1 MELTGESHGR
11 ARHGKLQRG
20 AGLVDGGRR
29 TERPVYACVPQSR
42 LGQLASRP
50 WEGREGAGG
59 QGLVCV
65 CVCVCVYR
73 WGNCGVKCER
83 AGCGRARWATMG
95 LKEVWLWA
103 SSGSKIHGGF
113 TVGRDVDLWTC
124 GVGTDG
130 RPSVSPVHSKTTWNT
145 AKGTGSLLG

>member
-1 MELTGESHGR
+1 MVCAGRNGRCTRVSLSPASGSQPRGRGKVAKGQADKAWTDSEGGGGECT
-11 ARHGKLQRG
+11 
-20 AGLVDGGRR
+20 VGGCR
-29 TERPVYACVPQSR
+29 
-42 LGQLASRP
+42 
-50 WEGREGAGG
+50 
-59 QGLVCV
+59 
-65 CVCVCVYR
+65 
-73 WGNCGVKCER
+73 
-83 AGCGRARWATMG
+83 RARWATMG

-145 AKGTGSLLG
+145 AKAPARSWGKVVGREKGGEAAPACHDRGASKKAG